1 MKMVDD
7 DEFLDDFDD
16 ENNSLN
22 QNIDNETIELTD
34 KDFKEQ
40 AKKNLLARQRIDELL
55 EQKRLKELL
64 DDENDW

>member
-1 MKMVDD
+1 MVDD